1 MLESQ
6 FPSPAGVSAH
16 WDISKKWGLE
26 GSPSMVQR
34 GSGLEGSPTAVKRTG
49 ALKRTPGALLWLSG
63 GLDERVVLNVV
74 ILN

>member
-1 MLESQ
+1 
-6 FPSPAGVSAH
+6 
-16 WDISKKWGLE
+16 
-26 GSPSMVQR
+26 MVQR